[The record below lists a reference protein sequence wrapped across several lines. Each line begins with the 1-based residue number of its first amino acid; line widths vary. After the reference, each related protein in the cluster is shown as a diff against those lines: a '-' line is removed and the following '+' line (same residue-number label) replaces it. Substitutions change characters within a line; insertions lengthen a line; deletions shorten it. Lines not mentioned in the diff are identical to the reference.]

1 MGSHGDSE
9 AHIRLHEDAGG
20 CSGRR
25 IPLSL
30 DYTQEAAPL
39 NRFTLAIA
47 GALLALV
54 AFGAT
59 TASAVPTPLISIDA
73 KQASLDEVQDACTD
87 AGGTITGWHFII
99 NQVRVGTPPANISV
113 TFTNGDVEDVPLA
126 KTSGPVG
133 HYNVSATATHTLIQ
147 SATAMIYD
155 GWSGQFNL
163 SSVDCR
169 PPLDACAEFE
179 GRTVIEIDELLF
191 SGNQSSDPIA
201 VNIAPGTYTVTLGSF
216 DPRLVPQVQLVERWF
231 AVFGTAAGNVT
242 TNAISDVPDDQ
253 MTLDE
258 EVGEIT
264 LTATATTLTAVHFL
278 AGMTFVT
285 PESVTA
291 TCVALDP
298 VLD

>member
-9 AHIRLHEDAGG
+9 ARPAARVGWRL
-20 CSGRR
+20 SGRR
-25 IPLSL
+25 LPLSL
-30 DYTQEAAPL
+30 DYHAKQEAAPL

-59 TASAVPTPLISIDA
+59 TASAQNITA
-73 KQASLDEVQDACTD
+73 KQASLDEVQEACTD

-99 NQVRVGTPPANISV
+99 NQVREGTPPANILV
-113 TFTNGDVEDVPLA
+113 TFSGNNVPQVVPLA

-133 HYNVSATATHTLIQ
+133 HYNVTGTATNTLITG
-147 SATAMIYD
+147 ATAMIYD

-169 PPLDACAEFE
+169 PPLDACAEFP
-179 GRTVIEIDELLF
+179 GRTVIPIDELLF

-201 VNIAPGTYTVTLGSF
+201 VTIAPGTYAVTLGSF
-216 DPRLVPQVQLVERWF
+216 DPRLVPQVQTVERWF
-231 AVFGTAAGNVT
+231 AVFGTAAGDVT

-278 AGMTFVT
+278 AGMTFST